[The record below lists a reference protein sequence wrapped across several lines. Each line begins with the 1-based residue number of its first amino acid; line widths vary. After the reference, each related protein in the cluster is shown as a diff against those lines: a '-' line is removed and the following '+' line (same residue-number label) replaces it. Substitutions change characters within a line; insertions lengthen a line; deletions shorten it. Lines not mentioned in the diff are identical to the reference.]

1 MVSFDLNFFN
11 TIAGTGGIG
20 GVGAAFGVPSCLL
33 TLAQDVLGLLPTPIL
48 AIIVLALKKGI
59 QLADAV
65 IKAIYGAIRD
75 LFGIVE
81 WLTGDGLF
89 TWISDFF
96 GLGLDQSIAT
106 ALAALGGL
114 VAAAGAA
121 TSLASQLYSNYQ
133 MVAGQLEK
141 MKECIES
148 LRNMTQAQTGISD
161 APMDPEA
168 FRKYVDDNYAADRY
182 KAQSALAFIK
192 AANNQIDYCNGVI
205 AGRLN
210 GTLEEPLFRPELC
223 DLLEG
228 TGLNVQCVTAEA
240 AEPEIFRLVFGPP
253 KSTHGQFIL
262 SKDGLYFDSQTSGIT
277 PALVYL
283 DNKKANFS
291 KGNIW
296 KFKHNPNLGGRGDEF
311 SINDLK
317 TYVKTIL
324 DPEIINESS
333 YLQEYYTKDGFLQE
347 LIGNKNKRL
356 YDLSAQL
363 NDLQVDNAPNSVILN
378 FRQSILSENSN
389 LIQKIN
395 KRKKQIELAV
405 TLPNIYGTSVSYAP
419 GEVPVNDFSY
429 LGGMNINLDIQ
440 KQKALSFNQAD
451 VSGVVSPIKLSTTY
465 VKTKVHSKNSN
476 LDHLL
481 IVENGNGAIIYD
493 GSSVSSTD
501 AVILHAE
508 NSLTTD
514 GLFAMYNF
522 LDTDVE
528 DPSSTT
534 FQIRNSASQSDE
546 YYAQLVATG
555 PDQVFTRGLGI
566 PYLQGITK
574 NSNSTPAAP
583 SALGSFVKLPNEA
596 PFNDLLYNQN
606 GATIDFWVYAPDL
619 TTGISTG
626 YNEGNVSSL
635 FRLVLA
641 NENTGFNGQG
651 SSIDTEN
658 LSNNFGTEAV
668 RGFVMGFTRDR
679 RIVSGLPASNDNT
692 LNPASSTAFFLA
704 PTQSASPSAVGFIN
718 RSFYDNENCNTGTT
732 YHSMAVPVTKS
743 VNSVTLSSCQ
753 QEFVHV
759 AVTFDP
765 IKDSISI
772 FADGVELATS
782 SMSYVFGIPSYTM
795 PNLPT
800 FKNATNSF
808 KYSTLTVGPNA
819 PQALKYGPVLD
830 TYFTPWIVGGGYT
843 DGMYYNGNFMGGTYG
858 GIISGLRGNIG
869 SLKFYSK
876 PLSQSEILNNYN
888 TQSMFF
894 KNIDVSKL

>member
-1 MVSFDLNFFN
+1 MANFDLNFFN
-11 TIAGTGGIG
+11 TVANTGGIG

-33 TLAQDVLGLLPTPIL
+33 TLGQDVLSILPSSIL
-48 AIIVLALKKGI
+48 AIIVASLQAGVE
-59 QLADAV
+59 LADAV
-65 IKAIYGAIRD
+65 IKAIFAKLRD
-75 LFGIVE
+75 LFGITE
-81 WLTGDGLF
+81 WDTENGIFGF
-89 TWISDFF
+89 ISSIFNF
-96 GLGLDQSIAT
+96 GNDSNFAT
-106 ALAALGGL
+106 IMAVLGGL
-114 VAAAGAA
+114 LGAVGAA
-121 TSLASQLYSNYQ
+121 TTAAGQIYSNYQ
-133 MVAGQLEK
+133 LVANQVAQIED
-141 MKECIES
+141 CIRNFRDF
-148 LRNMTQAQTGISD
+148 LRLQNGISD
-161 APMDPEA
+161 VPMDPEA
-168 FRKYVDDNYAADRY
+168 FQKFIDDNYAAEKY
-182 KAQSALAFIK
+182 QAKSALAFID
-192 AANNQIDYCNGVI
+192 AANDVIQYCNGVL
-205 AGRLN
+205 AGRAN
-210 GTLEEPLFRPELC
+210 GTLEEPEFKSEFCEL
-223 DLLEG
+223 LQG
-228 TGLNVQCVTAEA
+228 TGLKIQCDPAEA
-240 AEPEIFRLVFGPP
+240 KEPEIFRLLFAPP

-262 SKDGLYFDSQTSGIT
+262 SNDGLYFDSQTSGIT

-291 KGNIW
+291 KGNVW

-311 SINDLK
+311 STNDLK
-317 TYVKTIL
+317 LYVKTIL
-324 DPEIINESS
+324 DPNIINESA
-333 YLQEYYTKDGFLQE
+333 YLQEYYNKDGFLQE
-347 LIGNKNKRL
+347 LMGNKNKRL

-363 NDLQVDNAPNSVILN
+363 NDLQVDNAPNAVILN
-378 FRQSILSENSN
+378 FRQSIISENAT
-389 LIQKIN
+389 LVQKIN

-405 TLPNIYGTSVSYAP
+405 TLPNIYGTSVFYAP

-440 KQKALSFNQAD
+440 KQKALSFNQED

-465 VKTKVHSKNSN
+465 VRSKVHSKNSN

-481 IVENGNGAIIYD
+481 IVENGDGAIIFD
-493 GSSVSSTD
+493 GSGVSSTD

-528 DPSSTT
+528 APSSTQ
-534 FQIRNSASQSDE
+534 FLLRNSASQSDD
-546 YYAQLVATG
+546 YYAQLVA
-555 PDQVFTRGLGI
+555 DSADKVFTRGLGI

-574 NSNSTPAAP
+574 NSNTTPALA
-583 SALGSFVKLPNEA
+583 SALGSFVRLPNVA

-606 GATIDFWVYAPDL
+606 GASIDFWVYTPEL
-619 TTGISTG
+619 INGISDG

-651 SSIDTEN
+651 SSLDTEY
-658 LSNNFGTEAV
+658 LSNNFGTETV

-679 RIVSGLPASNDNT
+679 RIVSGLPASNDNA
-692 LNPASSTAFFLA
+692 LNPASSTVFFLA
-704 PTQSASPSAVGFIN
+704 PTQSASTSSIGFIN
-718 RSFYDNENCNTGTT
+718 RSYYDNENCDVGTN
-732 YHSMAVPVTKS
+732 YHSMIVPVS
-743 VNSVTLSSCQ
+743 QQISGVTLSSCQ
-753 QEFVHV
+753 TQFTHV

-765 IKDSISI
+765 SKDSMSI
-772 FADGVELATS
+772 FVDGTEVATS
-782 SMSYVFGIPSYTM
+782 SMSYVFGIFKNTM

-808 KYSTLTVGPNA
+808 KYSIANVGINA
-819 PQALKYGPVLD
+819 PQSLKNGPGLD

-876 PLSQSEILNNYN
+876 PLTQGEILNNYN
-888 TQSMFF
+888 TQRTFF

>member
-48 AIIVLALKKGI
+48 AIIVLSLKKGI

-65 IKAIYGAIRD
+65 IKSIYGAIRD

-96 GLGLDQSIAT
+96 GLGLDQSVAT

-148 LRNMTQAQTGISD
+148 LKNMTGAQTGISD
-161 APMDPEA
+161 TPMDPEA

-192 AANNQIDYCNGVI
+192 AANDQVNFCNGVI

-262 SKDGLYFDSQTSGIT
+262 SRDGLYFDSQSSGIT

-283 DNKKANFS
+283 DNKKANS
-291 KGNIW
+291 SRGNIW

-324 DPEIINESS
+324 DPDTINESS
-333 YLQEYYTKDGFLQE
+333 YLQEYYNKDGFLQE

-363 NDLQVDNAPNSVILN
+363 NDLQTDNAPNSIVLN
-378 FRQSILSENSN
+378 FRQSIISETTNLS
-389 LIQKIN
+389 QKIN

-405 TLPNIYGTSVSYAP
+405 TLPNIYGTSVYYPP

-465 VKTKVHSKNSN
+465 VTSKVHSKNSN

-481 IVENGNGAIIYD
+481 IVEDGAGAIIYD

-501 AVILHAE
+501 AVVLHAE

-514 GLFAMYNF
+514 SLFAMYNF

-528 DPSSTT
+528 DPSSTV
-534 FQIRNSASQSDE
+534 FQLRNSASQTDD

-555 PDQVFTRGLGI
+555 PDHVFTRGLGI

-574 NSNSTPAAP
+574 NSNTTPAQP
-583 SALGSFVKLPNEA
+583 SALGSFIRLPNTSL
-596 PFNDLLYNQN
+596 FNDLLYNQN
-606 GATIDFWVYAPDL
+606 GASIDFWVHTPDL
-619 TTGISTG
+619 VTGISNG

-651 SSIDTEN
+651 SSLDTEY
-658 LSNNFGTEAV
+658 LSNNFGVEAV

-679 RIVSGLPASNDNT
+679 RLVSGLPASNDNT
-692 LNPASSTAFFLA
+692 LNPASSTVFFLA
-704 PTQSASPSAVGFIN
+704 PTQSANSSAIGFIN
-718 RSFYDNENCNTGTT
+718 RSYFDNQSCDIGTS
-732 YHSMAVPVTKS
+732 YHSMIVPVSQEISGIT
-743 VNSVTLSSCQ
+743 VSSCQ
-753 QEFVHV
+753 NEFTHI
-759 AVTFDP
+759 AVTFNPFTDN
-765 IKDSISI
+765 ISI
-772 FADGVELATS
+772 FTDGVEIATS
-782 SMSYVFGIPSYTM
+782 SLSHVFGIPKYSM
-795 PNLPT
+795 PNIPT

-819 PQALKYGPVLD
+819 PTALKYGPGLD

-876 PLSQSEILNNYN
+876 PLSQTEILNNYN
-888 TQSMFF
+888 TQKTFF